1 MAKSFISG
9 HDEGIGKG
17 APSNMPQE
25 KIHMNYPKQSQYN
38 SGGLDDTI
46 TGIDTAVNKSVG
58 KASRFKS
65 NQK

>member
-17 APSNMPQE
+17 DFSNMPQE
-25 KIHMNYPKQSQYN
+25 KIHVKYPKQSQYS
-38 SGGLDDTI
+38 SGDLDDTM
-46 TGIDTAVNKSVG
+46 TGIDNAVSRSVG
-58 KASRFKS
+58 KASKFKS